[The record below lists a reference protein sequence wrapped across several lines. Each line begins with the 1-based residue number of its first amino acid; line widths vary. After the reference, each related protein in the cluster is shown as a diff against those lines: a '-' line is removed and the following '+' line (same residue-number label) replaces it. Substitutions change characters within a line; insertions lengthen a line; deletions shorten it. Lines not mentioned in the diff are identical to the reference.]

1 MTEVQKIWKHVKCST
16 SMSVDLGALRMF
28 GWSKEIKQ

>member
-1 MTEVQKIWKHVKCST
+1 MNEVQKLWKHVKYST
-16 SMSVDLGALRMF
+16 SMSVDLGALIVF